1 MKKIFNEDLNEL
13 VIFDSNTN
21 EVLAI
26 ISNKTGDH
34 TIIQAKNINILL
46 NYGTN
51 DLKFRI
57 DKDTNKI
64 YLNEGAD
71 KI

>member
-13 VIFDSNTN
+13 IVFDATTN

-34 TIIQAKNINILL
+34 TIIQAKNINIML
-46 NYGTN
+46 NYGN
-51 DLKFRI
+51 DNLKFRI
-57 DKDTNKI
+57 DKENNKI
-64 YLNEGAD
+64 YVIEGGN
-71 KI
+71 

>member
-13 VIFDSNTN
+13 IVFDATTN

-34 TIIQAKNINILL
+34 TIIQAKNINIML
-46 NYGTN
+46 NYGSD

-57 DKDTNKI
+57 DKENNKI
-64 YLNEGAD
+64 YVIEGGN
-71 KI
+71 